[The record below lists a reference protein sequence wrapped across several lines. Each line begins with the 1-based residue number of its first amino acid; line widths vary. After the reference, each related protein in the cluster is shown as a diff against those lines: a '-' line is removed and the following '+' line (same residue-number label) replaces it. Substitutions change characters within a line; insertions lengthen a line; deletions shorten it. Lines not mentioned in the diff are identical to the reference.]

1 VSWLTKLRADGQL
14 REKHEHMAETGT
26 RPPYLQ
32 EVYSSH
38 RSLHREAERLA
49 KLGYRVQSRR
59 DMREADG
66 YHVTFVY
73 MGHQTDRARSAVEA
87 GRRERF

>member
-1 VSWLTKLRADGQL
+1 MAD
-14 REKHEHMAETGT
+14 TGA

-38 RSLHREAERLA
+38 RNLYREAERLA
-49 KLGYRVQSRR
+49 RLGYRVQSRR

-73 MGHQTDRARSAVEA
+73 MGQRSDPSRTPVGAGQT
-87 GRRERF
+87 RRF